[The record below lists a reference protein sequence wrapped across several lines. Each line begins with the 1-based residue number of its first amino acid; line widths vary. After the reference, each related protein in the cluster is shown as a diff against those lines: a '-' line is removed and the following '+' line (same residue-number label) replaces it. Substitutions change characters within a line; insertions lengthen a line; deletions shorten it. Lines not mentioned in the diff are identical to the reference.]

1 MATKIVKPP
10 KQLYVVSKSAP
21 EYEYPNKD
29 SSGYTDYTNRV
40 ELPHNFG
47 FLHPHEPHLKGDADR
62 KETQLGWAYA
72 GQTLYQIGEQ
82 FWVKGTE
89 YDYSTRR
96 NIPYDRPLEPEY
108 CPRVWDNVP
117 LTGFRII
124 DTVNR
129 YRGNKLFK
137 VLDPRGVEFEVT
149 VASLFALLMEGE
161 VKEGEIMSPC
171 VWKSNKNLIVVK

>member
-1 MATKIVKPP
+1 MATKIVKLP
-10 KQLYVVSKSAP
+10 KQLYVVSKNVP
-21 EYEYPNKD
+21 EHEYPTKD
-29 SSGYTDYTNRV
+29 SSGRTDYTNRV

-47 FLHPHEPHLKGDADR
+47 FLHPHEPHLKGDASR
-62 KETQLGWAYA
+62 KQTQLSWAYSV
-72 GQTLYQIGEQ
+72 GYYTIGDQ
-82 FWVKGTE
+82 HWVRGRE
-89 YDYSTRR
+89 YDWSTRAHFDF
-96 NIPYDRPLEPEY
+96 DRPIEPEY
-108 CPRVWDNVP
+108 APRVWDNEP

-149 VASLFALLMEGE
+149 VASLFALLMDGE

-171 VWKSNKNLIVVK
+171 IWKANKNLIVVK